1 MPKPSYEAT
10 PTDRLETMRLLA
22 VVCALLCCL
31 TLAAAPANAAPA
43 DDPSFLVRPAPDSS
57 TTAEGSYFLLEIEP
71 GAEIVQNLE
80 LRNDSPEPIVL
91 ELAGVDAVTGP
102 LGGASYGLATDEV
115 TRAGAWIELQETS
128 VPLEPG
134 ASASIPFTVSV
145 PSDAQTGEH
154 LAGLAVAAVESDAP
168 AATTDAG
175 GGASVD
181 IRTRRL
187 VAVQVNLPGAAEPEL
202 VISGVRPVARPQ
214 GLYLEIDIEHVGTA
228 LARGEGT
235 ISLPGDGFEQD
246 FVVDTFVPRTTIAYP
261 ISWTADT
268 REGSYDA
275 EVELRYDGKVATW
288 QGEVSVGEEVLDTL
302 ADRQVDPAQQQGS
315 WTDLWPWAAIGVLLL
330 LSAILATLY
339 LRQRRT
345 ATRLRPDPDEA

>member
-1 MPKPSYEAT
+1 
-10 PTDRLETMRLLA
+10 MRLLA

-31 TLAAAPANAAPA
+31 TLGAPANAASA

-57 TTAEGSYFLLEIEP
+57 TTAEGSYFLLETEP
-71 GAEIVQNLE
+71 GAEVVQNLE
-80 LRNDSPEPIVL
+80 LRNDSSEPIVL

-102 LGGASYGLATDEV
+102 LGGASYGLASDEV
-115 TRAGAWIELQETS
+115 TRAGAWIELQETA
-128 VPLEPG
+128 VPLDPG

-145 PSDAQTGEH
+145 PPDAETGEH
-154 LAGLAVAAVESDAP
+154 LAGLAVAAAQADAP
-168 AATTDAG
+168 APTSDAG

-187 VAVQVNLPGAAEPEL
+187 VAVQVNLPGTAEPEL

-235 ISLPGDGFEQD
+235 ISLPGEGFEQD

-315 WTDLWPWAAIGVLLL
+315 WTDLWPWAAMGFLLL
-330 LSAILATLY
+330 LSAVLATLY

-345 ATRLRPDPDEA
+345 AARGRPLPEDA